1 MHILIATLHVRASEQ
16 AVPLAAGCLKSCL
29 PPELQKQ
36 TTLVDLFLETDTDSI
51 CRQLLALKPTLI
63 AFPLYV
69 WNRNQILL
77 IAKKLRQQKPDLLLL
92 AGGPEASADSRNVIN
107 DGFLNG
113 VIRGEGEVSF
123 AELIMKLNAGE
134 PTHGV
139 AGFLS
144 ASSNHSSIP
153 VAAVCPDL
161 STLAS
166 PWLTGQL
173 PLAKNCGVLWEVARG
188 CQFNC
193 AFCYDAKGHQGVRPL
208 PLDRLK
214 KELHLFTRQQVSQ
227 VWVLDSTFNAPPG
240 RGKQLLQ
247 MLIKEAPQIHYHI
260 EAKADF
266 LDAEIIDL
274 LSQLNCSVQI
284 GLQSAT
290 PQVLKPLHRSFSKQ
304 QMEQRLRQMS
314 IAGITF
320 GLDLIYG
327 LPGDNHAGFEKSLD
341 FALRQ
346 QPNQVDIFPLAVL
359 PGTELFGQR
368 QEFGI
373 ESDPHPPYLLQAN
386 TTYSEQEMRKSGLLA
401 AAADIFYNRGRAVG
415 FFLPLCNALKFSPS
429 RFLHRFSEWLGS
441 HKHIDQQKILD
452 VESWQPEEILPL
464 QQQYVAYQLIKN
476 KHPELKNIA
485 QDLIN
490 YHFLCAETLLAD
502 DCLPDKNMPAPKKGK
517 EFLWKL
523 NPAVKIQPF
532 HFSLEDLELFGGE
545 PLAKANKKMA
555 PEPEVAIFLRQQGE
569 VIIESLDDDFAQILD
584 RAKTEKSLQE
594 LAEDMDPQLAEELLD
609 FALTQGI
616 LLPVKPAFTGKQG
629 RKPST

>member
-1 MHILIATLHVRASEQ
+1 MQILIATLHVRASEQ
-16 AVPLAAGCLKSCL
+16 AVPLAAGCLKTCL
-29 PPELQKQ
+29 PAELQKK
-36 TTLVDLFLETDTDSI
+36 TTLIDLFPETDTDSI
-51 CRQLLALKPTLI
+51 CRQLLALKPKMI

-69 WNRNQILL
+69 WNRNRILL
-77 IAKKLRQQKPDLLLL
+77 ISKKLRQQKPDLILLV
-92 AGGPEASADSRNVIN
+92 GGPEASADSHNVIN
-107 DGFLNG
+107 DSCLDG
-113 VIRGEGEVSF
+113 VIRGEGEASF

-134 PTHGV
+134 PIDGV

-144 ASSNHSSIP
+144 ASSNRSSIP

-161 STLAS
+161 SNLAS

-173 PLAKNCGVLWEVARG
+173 QLEKNCGVLWEVARG

-208 PLDRLK
+208 PLNRLK
-214 KELHLFTRQQVSQ
+214 KELHLFTQQQVSQ

-240 RGKQLLQ
+240 RGKLLLE
-247 MLIKEAPQIHYHI
+247 MLIKQAPQIHYHI

-290 PQVLKPLHRSFSKQ
+290 PQVLKPLHRSFSAQ
-304 QMEQRLRQMS
+304 QMEQRLREMN

-359 PGTELFGQR
+359 PGTELFNQR
-368 QEFGI
+368 QKLGI
-373 ESDPHPPYLLQAN
+373 QSDLHPPYLLQAN
-386 TTYSEQEMRKSGLLA
+386 ATYSEQEMGKSGLLA

-415 FFLPLCNALKFSPS
+415 FFLPLCKLLRLSPS
-429 RFLHRFSEWLGS
+429 SFLCQFSEWLGS
-441 HKHIDQQKILD
+441 HKQIDQQKILD
-452 VESWQPEEILPL
+452 AESWQPGDILPL
-464 QQQYVAYQLIKN
+464 QQQFVAHQLIKN
-476 KHPELKNIA
+476 KHQELKDIA

-490 YHFLCAETLLAD
+490 YHFLCAEALLAD
-502 DCLPDKNMPAPKKGK
+502 DCLPDGNMPASKKRKG
-517 EFLWKL
+517 FLWKL

-532 HFSLEDLELFGGE
+532 HFALEDLELFGGE

-555 PEPEVAIFLRQQGE
+555 PEPGMAIFLRQQGE
-569 VIIESLDDDFAQILD
+569 VIIESLDDDFAQILN
-584 RAKTEKSLQE
+584 RAKTEKRLQE
-594 LAEDMDPQLAEELLD
+594 LAQGIDPQLAKELLD
-609 FALTQGI
+609 FAITQGI
-616 LLPVKPAFTGKQG
+616 LLPVKPA
-629 RKPST
+629 STEK

>member
-29 PPELQKQ
+29 PPELQKR
-36 TTLVDLFLETDTDSI
+36 TKLIDLFPETGVDSM
-51 CRQLLALKPTLI
+51 CRQLLDLNPAII

-77 IAKKLRQQKPDLLLL
+77 ITKRLRQQRPDLVLL
-92 AGGPEASADSRNVIN
+92 AGGPEASADCHNVIT
-107 DGFLNG
+107 DGSLDG
-113 VIRGEGEVSF
+113 VIRGEGEASF
-123 AELIMKLNAGE
+123 AELIMKLNAGTS
-134 PTHGV
+134 THGV
-139 AGFLS
+139 AGFLP
-144 ASSNHSSIP
+144 ASPSQTTTP
-153 VAAVCPDL
+153 TVAVCPDL

-166 PWLTGQL
+166 PWLSGQL
-173 PLAKNCGVLWEVARG
+173 PLQENCGVLWEVARG

-214 KELHLFTRQQVSQ
+214 KELHLFTQQQVSQ

-247 MLIKEAPQIHYHI
+247 MLIEQAPQIHYHI

-266 LDAEIIDL
+266 LDVEIITL

-290 PQVLKPLHRSFSKQ
+290 PNVLKPLHRNFSPQ
-304 QMEQRLRQMS
+304 QMEQRLKQMS

-327 LPGDNHAGFEKSLD
+327 LPGDNHAGFAKSLD

-359 PGTELFGQR
+359 PGTEMFKQ
-368 QEFGI
+368 QQKFGI
-373 ESDPHPPYLLQAN
+373 QSDFHPPYLLQSN
-386 TTYSEQEMRKSGLLA
+386 TTYSEQDMRKSGLLA
-401 AAADIFYNRGRAVG
+401 AATDIFYNRGRAVG

-429 RFLHRFSEWLGS
+429 KFLYQFSEWLGS
-441 HKHIDQQKILD
+441 HKHIDQQKILAA
-452 VESWQPEEILPL
+452 ESWQPEEILPL
-464 QQQYVAYQLIKN
+464 QQQYAAHQLLAN
-476 KHPELKNIA
+476 KLPELRNIV

-490 YHFLCAETLLAD
+490 YHFLCAETLLAN
-502 DCLPDKNMPAPKKGK
+502 DCRPDRGIPAKSKRKG
-517 EFLWKL
+517 LYWKL
-523 NPAVKIQPF
+523 NPVARIQPF
-532 HFSLEDLELFGGE
+532 HFALEDLEFFGGE
-545 PLAKANKKMA
+545 PLAKANKKMTA
-555 PEPEVAIFLRQQGE
+555 ETGVAIFLRQQEE
-569 VIIESLDDDFAQILD
+569 VIIESLDDDFAQILN
-584 RAKTEKSLQE
+584 RAKNEKTLQK
-594 LAEDMDPQLAEELLD
+594 LAEDIDPQRAEELLD
-609 FALTQGI
+609 FAITQGI
-616 LLPVKPAFTGKQG
+616 LLPIIPAKNTH
-629 RKPST
+629 RKSRE